1 MKTALKIAWRYLFAK
16 KQFNAIHIITAISSV
31 AVGVVTAAMICVLS
45 VMNGFGVMIEHLF
58 SQFDPDLRITSQS
71 GKSFVI
77 SEEKKSKLL
86 ELPSINLISESIS
99 ETALA
104 YFEEKQMPVQLM
116 GVDSVFG
123 QLTNIENIIEQVA
136 QLECIKPY
144 ILCGGTALAMQVG
157 HRKSEDLDFMMWRI
171 SKTEKPEVNWNLIEK
186 ELKEKIGEIE
196 NFNMLGFDQVEFVVK
211 GVKFS
216 FFVSDNLSPVTK
228 PIDYLGNIR
237 LADIESIMAMKMEVM
252 LRRMKFRDYYDI
264 YCMLQEGYSIHNGM
278 EKALNLSR
286 HRLSSKNIVAML
298 LGGQFIPDNNFAT
311 LEPKY
316 DVTKEQIREYV
327 MQKLKE

>member
-1 MKTALKIAWRYLFAK
+1 MRQGLTA
-16 KQFNAIHIITAISSV
+16 
-31 AVGVVTAAMICVLS
+31 
-45 VMNGFGVMIEHLF
+45 
-58 SQFDPDLRITSQS
+58 
-71 GKSFVI
+71 
-77 SEEKKSKLL
+77 
-86 ELPSINLISESIS
+86 
-99 ETALA
+99 
-104 YFEEKQMPVQLM
+104 
-116 GVDSVFG
+116 
-123 QLTNIENIIEQVA
+123 NIEAIIEQVA

-144 ILCGGTALAMQVG
+144 ILCGGTALAIQIG

-171 SKTEKPEVNWNLIEK
+171 SKTEKPEVNWNAIER

-216 FFVSDNLSPVTK
+216 FFVSDNLSPVTA
-228 PIDYLGNIR
+228 PTEYLGNIR

-264 YCMLQEGYSIHNGM
+264 YCMLQEGYSIHNGI

-286 HRLSSKNIVAML
+286 HRLSSKNIIAML
-298 LGGQFIPDNNFAT
+298 LGGQFVPDNNFAT

-316 DVTKEQIREYV
+316 DVTKEQIREYI

>member
-1 MKTALKIAWRYLFAK
+1 MRQGLT
-16 KQFNAIHIITAISSV
+16 
-31 AVGVVTAAMICVLS
+31 
-45 VMNGFGVMIEHLF
+45 
-58 SQFDPDLRITSQS
+58 
-71 GKSFVI
+71 
-77 SEEKKSKLL
+77 
-86 ELPSINLISESIS
+86 
-99 ETALA
+99 
-104 YFEEKQMPVQLM
+104 
-116 GVDSVFG
+116 
-123 QLTNIENIIEQVA
+123 TNIEAIIEQVA

-144 ILCGGTALAMQVG
+144 ILCGGTALAIQIG

-171 SKTEKPEVNWNLIEK
+171 SKTEKPEVNWNAIER

-216 FFVSDNLSPVTK
+216 FFVSDNLSPVTA
-228 PIDYLGNIR
+228 PTEYLGNIR

-264 YCMLQEGYSIHNGM
+264 YCMLQEGYSIHNGI

-286 HRLSSKNIVAML
+286 HRLSSKNIIAML
-298 LGGQFIPDNNFAT
+298 LGGQFVPDNNFAT

-316 DVTKEQIREYV
+316 DVTKEQIREYI

>member
-1 MKTALKIAWRYLFAK
+1 MRQGLT
-16 KQFNAIHIITAISSV
+16 
-31 AVGVVTAAMICVLS
+31 
-45 VMNGFGVMIEHLF
+45 
-58 SQFDPDLRITSQS
+58 
-71 GKSFVI
+71 
-77 SEEKKSKLL
+77 
-86 ELPSINLISESIS
+86 
-99 ETALA
+99 
-104 YFEEKQMPVQLM
+104 
-116 GVDSVFG
+116 
-123 QLTNIENIIEQVA
+123 TNIEAIIEQVA

-144 ILCGGTALAMQVG
+144 ILCGGTALAIQIG

-171 SKTEKPEVNWNLIEK
+171 SKTEKPEVNWNAIER

-216 FFVSDNLSPVTK
+216 FFVSDNLSPVTA
-228 PIDYLGNIR
+228 PTEYLGNIR

-264 YCMLQEGYSIHNGM
+264 YCMLQEGYSIHNGI
-278 EKALNLSR
+278 EKALSLSR
-286 HRLSSKNIVAML
+286 HRLSSKNIIAML
-298 LGGQFIPDNNFAT
+298 LGGQFVADNNFAT

-316 DVTKEQIREYV
+316 DVTKEQIREYI

>member
-1 MKTALKIAWRYLFAK
+1 MHQGLT
-16 KQFNAIHIITAISSV
+16 
-31 AVGVVTAAMICVLS
+31 
-45 VMNGFGVMIEHLF
+45 
-58 SQFDPDLRITSQS
+58 
-71 GKSFVI
+71 
-77 SEEKKSKLL
+77 
-86 ELPSINLISESIS
+86 
-99 ETALA
+99 
-104 YFEEKQMPVQLM
+104 
-116 GVDSVFG
+116 
-123 QLTNIENIIEQVA
+123 TNIEAIIEQVA

-144 ILCGGTALAMQVG
+144 ILCGGTALAIQIG

-171 SKTEKPEVNWNLIEK
+171 SKTEKPEVNWNAIEK

-216 FFVSDNLSPVTK
+216 FFVSDNLSPVTA
-228 PIDYLGNIR
+228 PTEYLGNIR

-264 YCMLQEGYSIHNGM
+264 YCMLQEGYSIHNGI
-278 EKALNLSR
+278 EKALSLSR
-286 HRLSSKNIVAML
+286 HRLSSKNIIAML

-316 DVTKEQIREYV
+316 DVTKEQIREYI

>member
-1 MKTALKIAWRYLFAK
+1 MRQGLT
-16 KQFNAIHIITAISSV
+16 
-31 AVGVVTAAMICVLS
+31 
-45 VMNGFGVMIEHLF
+45 
-58 SQFDPDLRITSQS
+58 
-71 GKSFVI
+71 
-77 SEEKKSKLL
+77 
-86 ELPSINLISESIS
+86 
-99 ETALA
+99 
-104 YFEEKQMPVQLM
+104 
-116 GVDSVFG
+116 
-123 QLTNIENIIEQVA
+123 TNIEAIIEQVA

-144 ILCGGTALAMQVG
+144 ILCGGTALAIQIG

-171 SKTEKPEVNWNLIEK
+171 SKTEKPEVNWNAIER

-216 FFVSDNLSPVTK
+216 FFVSDNLSPVTA
-228 PIDYLGNIR
+228 PTEYLGNIR

-264 YCMLQEGYSIHNGM
+264 YCMLQEGYSIHNGI

-286 HRLSSKNIVAML
+286 HRLSSKNIIAML
-298 LGGQFIPDNNFAT
+298 LGGHFIPDNNFAT

-316 DVTKEQIREYV
+316 DVTKEQIREYI

>member
-1 MKTALKIAWRYLFAK
+1 MRQGLT
-16 KQFNAIHIITAISSV
+16 
-31 AVGVVTAAMICVLS
+31 
-45 VMNGFGVMIEHLF
+45 
-58 SQFDPDLRITSQS
+58 
-71 GKSFVI
+71 
-77 SEEKKSKLL
+77 
-86 ELPSINLISESIS
+86 
-99 ETALA
+99 
-104 YFEEKQMPVQLM
+104 
-116 GVDSVFG
+116 
-123 QLTNIENIIEQVA
+123 TNIEAIIEQVA

-144 ILCGGTALAMQVG
+144 ILCGGTALAIQIG

-171 SKTEKPEVNWNLIEK
+171 SKTEKPEVNWNAIER

-216 FFVSDNLSPVTK
+216 FFVSDNLSPVTA
-228 PIDYLGNIR
+228 PTEYLGNIR

-264 YCMLQEGYSIHNGM
+264 YCMLQEGYSIHNGI

-286 HRLSSKNIVAML
+286 HRLSSKNIIAML

-316 DVTKEQIREYV
+316 DVTKEQIREYI

>member
-1 MKTALKIAWRYLFAK
+1 MRQGLT
-16 KQFNAIHIITAISSV
+16 
-31 AVGVVTAAMICVLS
+31 
-45 VMNGFGVMIEHLF
+45 
-58 SQFDPDLRITSQS
+58 
-71 GKSFVI
+71 
-77 SEEKKSKLL
+77 
-86 ELPSINLISESIS
+86 
-99 ETALA
+99 
-104 YFEEKQMPVQLM
+104 
-116 GVDSVFG
+116 
-123 QLTNIENIIEQVA
+123 TNIEAIIEQVA

-144 ILCGGTALAMQVG
+144 ILCGGTALAIQIG

-171 SKTEKPEVNWNLIEK
+171 SKTEKPEVNWNAIER

-196 NFNMLGFDQVEFVVK
+196 NFNMLGFDQVEFVVR

-216 FFVSDNLSPVTK
+216 FFVSDNLSPVTA
-228 PIDYLGNIR
+228 PTEYLGNIC

>member
-1 MKTALKIAWRYLFAK
+1 MRKGLT
-16 KQFNAIHIITAISSV
+16 
-31 AVGVVTAAMICVLS
+31 
-45 VMNGFGVMIEHLF
+45 
-58 SQFDPDLRITSQS
+58 
-71 GKSFVI
+71 
-77 SEEKKSKLL
+77 
-86 ELPSINLISESIS
+86 
-99 ETALA
+99 
-104 YFEEKQMPVQLM
+104 
-116 GVDSVFG
+116 
-123 QLTNIENIIEQVA
+123 TNIEAIIEQVA

-144 ILCGGTALAMQVG
+144 ILCGGTALAMQIG

-171 SKTEKPEVNWNLIEK
+171 SKTEKPEVNWNAIEK
-186 ELKEKIGEIE
+186 ELRDKIGEIE
-196 NFNMLGFDQVEFVVK
+196 SFNMLGFDQIEFVVK

-216 FFVSDNLSPVTK
+216 FFVSDNLSPVTA

-264 YCMLQEGYSIHNGM
+264 YCILQEGYSINKGI

-286 HRLSSKNIVAML
+286 HRLSSKNIIAML

-316 DVTKEQIREYV
+316 DVAKEQIRDYI
-327 MQKLKE
+327 MHKFKE